1 MISGVILINKPKDW
15 TSHDVV
21 AEMRKITGVKKIGH
35 TGTLDPFSTGLLILL
50 IGREATKQQKKFL
63 LLDKTYWAKIR
74 LGAVSDT
81 YDLTGK
87 ITENKVKKIPE
98 IDVVKEV
105 GRKFIGESE
114 QMPPAFSAKKIKG
127 KKAYEL
133 ARQGKK
139 VELKPQRIKIHELEV
154 LSYQWPYLE
163 LRTRVSAGTYLRSLA
178 HDIGQKLGVG
188 GYLEDL
194 IREQIG
200 PFNLKEAIDLEKI
213 TSENWQNYLIS
224 LTKI

>member
-35 TGTLDPFSTGLLILL
+35 SGTLDPFSTGLLILL
-50 IGREATKQQKKFL
+50 IGQEATKQQKKFL

-74 LGAVSDT
+74 LGATSDT

-87 ITENKVKKIPE
+87 ITENKVEKIPE
-98 IDVVKEV
+98 IDKIKEV
-105 GRKFIGESE
+105 VRKFVGEFE
-114 QMPPAFSAKKIKG
+114 QTPPAFSAKKIKG

-139 VELKPQRIKIHELEV
+139 VELKPKRIEIYELEV
-154 LSYQWPYLE
+154 LSYQWPYFE
-163 LRTRVSAGTYLRSLA
+163 LRARVSAGTYLRSLA
-178 HDIGQKLGVG
+178 HDIGQKLGSG
-188 GYLEDL
+188 GYLENL

-213 TSENWQNYLIS
+213 TSGDWQNYLIS

>member
-21 AEMRKITGVKKIGH
+21 VEMRKITGVKKIGH
-35 TGTLDPFSTGLLILL
+35 SGTLDPFSTGLLILL
-50 IGREATKQQKKFL
+50 IGQEATKQQKKFL

-74 LGAVSDT
+74 LGATSDT

-87 ITENKVKKIPE
+87 ITENKVEKIPE
-98 IDVVKEV
+98 IDKIKEV
-105 GRKFIGESE
+105 VRKFVGEFE
-114 QMPPAFSAKKIKG
+114 QTPPAFSAKKIKG

-139 VELKPQRIKIHELEV
+139 VELKPKRIEIYELEV
-154 LSYQWPYLE
+154 LSYQWPYFE
-163 LRTRVSAGTYLRSLA
+163 LRARVSAGTYLRSLA
-178 HDIGQKLGVG
+178 HDIGQKLGSG
-188 GYLEDL
+188 GYLENL

-213 TSENWQNYLIS
+213 TSGDWQNYLIS